1 MERWRRLT
9 NDSTAPLTAYGL
21 AVAGA
26 RFGEV
31 EPRQAAA
38 RRAARLPTWAEGRA
52 EVAWLDGILAHAG
65 GDTAGPPPG
74 RPPGPA
80 GGGGQADPPPRP
92 PAGLAAARGR
102 EGPAAPP

>member
-65 GDTAGPPPG
+65 GDTAGA
-74 RPPGPA
+74 RPGPPA
-80 GGGGQADPPPRP
+80 GPPGGGGQNKHPPPP
-92 PAGLAAARGR
+92 PPGVRAR
-102 EGPAAPP
+102 ACA